1 MPHIITGVNSAKQ
14 PLTMRDMN
22 RNQLLSLRVNNK
34 LLHENVDIAPIL
46 AFLLKDNVIREV
58 HVSFLLLCNF
68 MQFLRKF
75 GKIVCCRPPLPHP
88 RGLAPPPEGNPG
100 SATANISLSTQI

>member
-1 MPHIITGVNSAKQ
+1 
-14 PLTMRDMN
+14 MRDMN
-22 RNQLLSLRVNNK
+22 GSQLLSLRVNNK
-34 LLHENVDIAPIL
+34 LLRENVDIAPIL

-58 HVSFLLLCNF
+58 HVSFLLLWNF

-75 GKIVCCRPPLPHP
+75 GKIVCWRPPPPPHP

-100 SATANISLSTQI
+100 SANAKISLSTQI